1 MDGAVDDVRIEML
14 IDKKQSAFYK
24 VIDCCKQYEVTIN
37 SISLYGDY
45 SSEQQLMT
53 IRINGKQS
61 AELVDAIW
69 DLGVTINQITQLA
82 AE

>member
-1 MDGAVDDVRIEML
+1 
-14 IDKKQSAFYK
+14 
-24 VIDCCKQYEVTIN
+24 
-37 SISLYGDY
+37 
-45 SSEQQLMT
+45 MT